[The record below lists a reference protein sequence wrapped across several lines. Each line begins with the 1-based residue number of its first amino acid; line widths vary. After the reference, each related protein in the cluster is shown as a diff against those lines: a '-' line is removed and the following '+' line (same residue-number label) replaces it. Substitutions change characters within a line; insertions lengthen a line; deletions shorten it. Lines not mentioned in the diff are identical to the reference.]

1 MLLDVTT
8 TRSPLLEL
16 SIEEAFKLQAEL
28 QELIRRHTMNVSAGV
43 RQVEGGTDSELYT
56 GTVMTKEWLNVRVP
70 GKDVNYPASL
80 TLMVTK
86 PYKR

>member
-8 TRSPLLEL
+8 PRAPLLEL
-16 SIEEAFKLQAEL
+16 SIEEAFALQAEL
-28 QELIRRHTMNVSAGV
+28 QDLIRRHTMNVSAGV
-43 RQVEGGTDSELYT
+43 RPVEGGTDSELYA
-56 GTVMTKEWLNVRVP
+56 GVVMKELLNVRVP
-70 GKDVNYPASL
+70 GPRVNFPASL

>member
-8 TRSPLLEL
+8 PRSPLLEL
-16 SIEEAFKLQAEL
+16 SIEEAFVLQAEL
-28 QELIRRHTMNVSAGV
+28 QDLIRRHTMNVSAGV
-43 RQVEGGTDSELYT
+43 RPVEGGTDSELYA
-56 GTVMTKEWLNVRVP
+56 GVVLTKELLNVRVP
-70 GKDVNYPASL
+70 GPKVNFPASL